1 MPGTFMFAE
10 RTALERKGE
19 MDEEYEVNHGEE
31 EKKKGGGGK
40 RWYKGNATKRDCTRK
55 SQSCVYGI
63 NVKISNR
70 L

>member
-31 EKKKGGGGK
+31 EKKKGGGGGK
-40 RWYKGNATKRDCTRK
+40 VGTRVMQRREIVQEK
-55 SQSCVYGI
+55 V
-63 NVKISNR
+63 NR
-70 L
+70 VCME